1 MQAKFHRNLF
11 YVVLALLLLAA
22 STSAFAITVTEKNI
36 CRGDP
41 VPAGWVIANKT
52 WSRSTCGSPRTP
64 QVNVWSIEEYDNL
77 PVGTPLTICASSRV
91 PNGWVPTT
99 WQWNPSVCGA
109 QFSTQTDAYNTVT
122 IRYAVC
128 TNETSKLC
136 YPSLAQYAVIW
147 ALPKTVPIPYGQS
160 TGTSAIGWFAPIPV
174 CVWVSTAG
182 AAAQLW
188 SCAGNYAVQTWPY
201 ASPGVSQTFMVS
213 PSSSSASPVLA
224 SVAIKGVEGSP
235 PKISASPTTVSIPAG
250 KIVGSTTISYNLAG
264 SDYPAM
270 CIWVSTNGTTPQLWA
285 CGAGTTFSQV
295 WPYVPKGGKSV
306 FWLNPSTTSSS
317 QILASVVVTGN

>member
-1 MQAKFHRNLF
+1 MQT
-11 YVVLALLLLAA
+11 VVKIFLAMMLLVA
-22 STSAFAITVTEKNI
+22 SKSAFATTVNQKNI

-41 VPAGWVIANKT
+41 VPAGWVIANKL
-52 WSRSTCGSPRTP
+52 WNRNTCGTPHTP
-64 QVNVWSIEEYDNL
+64 QVNVWTIEEYDNL
-77 PVGTPLTICASSRV
+77 PVGTPLNVCAASHYPS
-91 PNGWVPTT
+91 GWVTT
-99 WQWNPSVCGA
+99 GFQWNPSVCGA
-109 QFSTQTDAYNTVT
+109 QFDTQTGVYNTVT
-122 IRYAVC
+122 ITYVDC

-147 ALPKTVPIPYGQS
+147 ALPKTVPIPYGQG
-160 TGTSAIGWFAPIPV
+160 TGTTAIGWFAPIPV
-174 CVWVSTAG
+174 CVWVTSGT

-188 SCAGNYAVQTWPY
+188 SCSGNHAVQTWPY

-213 PSSSSASPVLA
+213 ASSTSASPVLA
-224 SVAIKGVEGSP
+224 SVVIKGVEGSQ
-235 PKISASPTTVSIPAG
+235 PKISASPTSVSIPVG
-250 KIVGSTTISYNLAG
+250 KIVGSTTISYNLSG

-285 CGAGTTFSQV
+285 CGAGPTFSQV